1 MIGKGHD
8 RRRVVAFRGDV
19 VVAGTVRMTGKASR
33 KPAQSPQKENS
44 PWPWLIGA
52 AVLIFLVVAWFFL
65 PLESWVETVADW
77 IKDQG
82 VWGVL
87 LFIAAYVLGALM
99 LVPGAAFS
107 FMAGVVFG
115 LGWGYPLALASATLA
130 ALAAFL
136 VARYLV
142 RGDVARMIETHP
154 NFKAVDKAIGEEGW
168 KVVVLFRL
176 SPLVPFVLQ
185 NYFFGMT
192 EVRLAHFLAGTMM
205 GILPGT
211 LWNVYLG
218 ALGKSALEG
227 DATPL
232 QWGLFAVGLIA
243 TIAVTIFI
251 ARAAQ
256 GKRGKRGKRER
267 KI

>member
-1 MIGKGHD
+1 M
-8 RRRVVAFRGDV
+8 
-19 VVAGTVRMTGKASR
+19 TVKASR
-33 KPAQSPQKENS
+33 KPAQSRNKGNS
-44 PWPWLIGA
+44 AWPWIIGA
-52 AVLIFLVVAWFFL
+52 AVLAALVGTWFFL

-82 VWGVL
+82 MWGVL
-87 LFIAAYVLGALM
+87 LFMAAYVLGALM

-115 LGWGYPLALASATLA
+115 LGWGYPLALVSATLA
-130 ALAAFL
+130 GLAAFL

-142 RGDVARMIETHP
+142 RGDVARMIEAHP

-192 EVRLAHFLAGTMM
+192 EVRLSHFLAGTMM

-211 LWNVYLG
+211 LLNVYLG
-218 ALGKSALEG
+218 AFGKSALEG
-227 DATPL
+227 DASPL
-232 QWGLFAVGLIA
+232 QWGFFAVGLIA
-243 TIAVTIFI
+243 TIAATIFI

-256 GKRGKRGKRER
+256 GKLQAR
-267 KI
+267 KKVPP